1 MEGGKEVDVVLVGPG
16 DGGFS
21 AGGLVFARKLSGRIV
36 RLWCATAAEYNG
48 MLPVVCD
55 PLLL

>member
-1 MEGGKEVDVVLVGPG
+1 MEGGKEVDVVLVGAG

-21 AGGLVFARKLSGRIV
+21 AGRLVFARKLNRRIV
-36 RLWCATAAEYNG
+36 RMRCAAAAEYNG
-48 MLPVVCD
+48 VLPVVCD